1 MFDFFKKPKKEEEK
15 CSSCNQGVLI
25 KKSNEGGNLVKTF
38 SCGHRRTEVSLQENI
53 SVSDSVKATKK
64 IVREINEPAIS
75 VSDSVS
81 VNLGLYFELTEPVSV
96 SGIKQNSP
104 SIELIFENNS
114 NMLKAFRIN
123 VANFQDK
130 KQIISAL
137 QQASRFTN
145 LITLKTGIYVFHNRP
160 RKIIN
165 GQISNESISYTMDA
179 VLTKLVNL
187 DMTKTDVQDL
197 LDGDTIENQQLAH
210 FANGQKALRDANFGE
225 AIREFHQVIENE
237 NLPHLDKY
245 KYLRDGVSHA
255 ELQSLTTIQKLK
267 DDFRIVCI
275 ENPQSSLTPKG
286 KYVDFTSPEVQDILE
301 KEANYLRNEVIRFL
315 DTKVNVKT
323 N

>member
-1 MFDFFKKPKKEEEK
+1 MFDFFKKLKKEEEK

-25 KKSNEGGNLVKTF
+25 KKSNEGRNLVKTF
-38 SCGHRRTEVSLQENI
+38 SCGHRKIEVNLQENV
-53 SVSDSVKATKK
+53 SVSDNVKTTRK
-64 IVREINEPAIS
+64 IVREVNESVS
-75 VSDSVS
+75 VSDNVS

-96 SGIKQNSP
+96 SGIKKNST

-123 VANFQDK
+123 VTNFQDK
-130 KQIISAL
+130 KQIINAL

-160 RKIIN
+160 KKIIN
-165 GQISNESISYTMDA
+165 GQISNESMGYTMDA
-179 VLTKLVNL
+179 LLTKLVNL
-187 DMTKTDVQDL
+187 DMTDTDVQDL

-237 NLPHLDKY
+237 DLPHLDKY

-255 ELQSLTTIQKLK
+255 ELQSPTTIQKLK
-267 DDFRIVCI
+267 DEFGIVCI
-275 ENPQSSLTPKG
+275 ENPRSALTPKG
-286 KYVDFTSPEVQDILE
+286 KYVDFTSPEIQDILE
-301 KEANYLRNEVIRFL
+301 KEANYLRDEVIRFI
-315 DTKVNVKT
+315 DGKVKIKT